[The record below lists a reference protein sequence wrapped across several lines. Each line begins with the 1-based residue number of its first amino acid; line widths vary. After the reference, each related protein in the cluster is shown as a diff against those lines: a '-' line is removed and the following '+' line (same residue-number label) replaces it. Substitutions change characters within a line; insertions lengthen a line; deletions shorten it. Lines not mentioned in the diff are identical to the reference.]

1 MNNTERLAEI
11 VALSKR
17 VKSLAYESNLDL
29 IGLMADMVLVES
41 AQALYMALEQDEDV
55 SRGPLQWEQGPEAGA
70 YGSPGGQGS
79 NVTQLGWYRDRK
91 RAG

>member
-1 MNNTERLAEI
+1 MDTTERLTEL

-17 VKSLAYESNLDL
+17 LKSLAYELDLDL

-41 AQALYMALEQDEDV
+41 TQTLYMALEEDEELPPALPHLEGTRRALV
-55 SRGPLQWEQGPEAGA
+55 H
-70 YGSPGGQGS
+70 GSPLAQPS